1 LHLFHDKLLSIG
13 REVAFRS
20 GERLLRQG
28 ETARGAFLIGSGE
41 VEAQVALPGGGTL
54 SVARR
59 GAGAVFGETALTE
72 RGVCMASV
80 VAKSDVAGWFV
91 ERDDFRA
98 TVAGRD
104 SAALEIQKWL
114 TRVLS
119 HKLRAANAL
128 LREHRAAE
136 ARPAVPAQAH
146 ARSAPSFDCRPFL
159 PLLGFFEGF
168 DAHEIEELTGGC
180 PVFELPRGASLFEAE
195 APAESAF
202 LVVRGAVEV
211 ILPQGTVERRVTIA
225 GPGELVGYL
234 AALERRPHWASARIR
249 ESACLVELAAAG
261 LLAHY
266 EGATGTSISL
276 QRAIHRSLLQ
286 ALARTNAQL
295 IRLISHAR
303 LNAARG
309 EAEDLEKALHGQ
321 IVLGESNP
329 AA

>member
-28 ETARGAFLIGSGE
+28 EAARGAFLIGLGE
-41 VEAQVALPGGGTL
+41 VEAQVALPGGGRL
-54 SVARR
+54 SVARL
-59 GAGAVFGETALTE
+59 GAGELFGETALME

-80 VAKSDVAGWFV
+80 VARSDVAGWFV
-91 ERDDFRA
+91 RRDDFRA
-98 TVAGRD
+98 AVAGRD

-114 TRVLS
+114 TDVLS
-119 HKLRAANAL
+119 RKLRAANAL
-128 LREHRAAE
+128 LREHCAAE
-136 ARPAVPAQAH
+136 ARPAIAAQDH
-146 ARSAPSFDCRPFL
+146 ARSAPGFDCRPFL
-159 PLLGFFEGF
+159 PLLAFFEGF
-168 DAHEIEELTGGC
+168 EAHEIAALSEGC
-180 PVFELPRGASLFEAE
+180 EVFELPRGAELFRAE

-211 ILPQGTVERRVTIA
+211 LLPQGTVERRITIA

-234 AALERRPHWASARIR
+234 AALERRPHWASARVR
-249 ESACLVELAAAG
+249 ESACLMELAAER

-266 EGATGTSISL
+266 EGASGTSLSL
-276 QRAIHRSLLQ
+276 QRAIHRSLVQ
-286 ALARTNAQL
+286 ALARTNAQI

-309 EAEDLEKALHGQ
+309 EAENLERALHSQ
-321 IVLGESNP
+321 IVLNP
-329 AA
+329 GA